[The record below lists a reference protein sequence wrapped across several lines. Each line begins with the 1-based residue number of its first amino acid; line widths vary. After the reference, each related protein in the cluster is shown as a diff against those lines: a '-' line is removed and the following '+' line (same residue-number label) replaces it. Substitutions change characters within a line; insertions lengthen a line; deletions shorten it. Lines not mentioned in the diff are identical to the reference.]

1 MFFESRGPLY
11 LHWGVFIGCEV
22 FVFAFLQVFYILFE
36 QQEAEMAMLERLPLI
51 GALEAPTLTEQ
62 KSLERAA
69 RLQELLHFCVNEELR
84 PSGMSE
90 ISSIRIS

>member
-1 MFFESRGPLY
+1 M
-11 LHWGVFIGCEV
+11 IIN
-22 FVFAFLQVFYILFE
+22 FVL
-36 QQEAEMAMLERLPLI
+36 QEAELAMLERLPLL

-84 PSGMSE
+84 PSGWYMRKLRE
-90 ISSIRIS
+90 LCGTGA

>member
-1 MFFESRGPLY
+1 
-11 LHWGVFIGCEV
+11 
-22 FVFAFLQVFYILFE
+22 
-36 QQEAEMAMLERLPLI
+36 MLERLPLL

-84 PSGMSE
+84 PSGW
-90 ISSIRIS
+90 